1 MTRVPPLE
9 RSPTQYCNVDLDI
22 VSQAPL
28 DGLVQAFGEDV
39 VVLYVGGR
47 GRSYEAHLELSHRHP
62 ARTAE
67 RAITRFVRLIKR
79 VPPRYRR
86 VWDRARSREF
96 NVGIEAGL
104 EPHAFELCVSR
115 RALEAITEVD
125 AAMVITV
132 YAPDQAISPP
142 SSPRGA
148 AAVGRKRRHSGLRIG
163 RGDVRRR

>member
-1 MTRVPPLE
+1 M
-9 RSPTQYCNVDLDI
+9 DLDI

-28 DGLVQAFGEDV
+28 DGLVQALGEDV
-39 VVLYVGGR
+39 VVLYVGGK
-47 GRSYEAHLELSHRHP
+47 GRSYEAHLELAYRHP

-79 VPPRYRR
+79 LPPRYRR
-86 VWDRARSREF
+86 VCDRAGSREF

-104 EPHAFELCVSR
+104 EPQAFELCVPR

-132 YAPDQAISPP
+132 YAPDLQAISPP
-142 SSPRGA
+142 SSPQE
-148 AAVGRKRRHSGLRIG
+148 AAVGRKRRKPLRNPG
-163 RGDVRRR
+163 HDGPAR